1 MPKIVKELSAIEVNR
16 ISKPGLHAVG
26 GVPGLMLQVS
36 PAGTRSWIYRARVG
50 KYRREIGLGG
60 FPSTTLAQARIKAA
74 EQKNLIANGI
84 DPIAEKKRLKSLLIA
99 SQGNAITFDEAA
111 DKVHAK
117 KAREFRNEKYAA
129 QWISAMRTYASP
141 VIGKMHP
148 ADIELSHI
156 VKILEPIWLTK
167 TDTAKKLRG
176 NIEAVIAWTIV
187 SGFRKGEN
195 PARWKGHL
203 DAILPAP
210 GKVAKVQHYKAMP
223 MDDMASFMVDL
234 RQVEGLSARALEF
247 TILTAARS
255 GEVRGATWDEI
266 DLQRKVWIIPAER
279 MKAGKEHRVPLSDAA
294 IKLLEALPRFEGTNL
309 VFPSP
314 RSGKPLSD
322 MSLSAVTRRMGVDV
336 VPHGFRSTFRD
347 WTAER
352 TNYPHEVAEMAL
364 AHMIQSKTER
374 AYRRDDLFPK
384 RALMMQDWANFI
396 NTPKQPA
403 EVVSITAKS
412 TTAA

>member
-1 MPKIVKELSAIEVNR
+1 MPKIAKELSAVEVKR
-16 ISKPGLHAVG
+16 ITKPGLHAVG
-26 GVPGLMLQVS
+26 GVPGLMLQIT
-36 PAGTRSWIYRARVG
+36 PAGSRSWIYRARVG

-60 FPSTTLAQARIKAA
+60 YPSTSLAQAREEATK
-74 EQKNLIANGI
+74 QKNLITNGI

-99 SQGNAITFDEAA
+99 SQENEITFDDAA
-111 DKVHAK
+111 DKVHTK
-117 KAREFRNEKYAA
+117 KSREFRNDKYAA

-176 NIEAVIAWTIV
+176 NIESVIAWTIV
-187 SGFRKGEN
+187 SGYRKGEN

-203 DAILPAP
+203 DAILEKPS
-210 GKVAKVQHYKAMP
+210 KVSKVQHYKAMP
-223 MDDMASFMVDL
+223 MDNMASFMMDL
-234 RQVEGLSARALEF
+234 RKVEGLSARALEF

-266 DLQRKVWIIPAER
+266 NLAEKVWIIPGDR

-294 IKLLEALPRFEGTNL
+294 IKLLQALPRFAETNL

-314 RSGKPLSD
+314 RSGKALSD
-322 MSLSAVTRRMGVDV
+322 MSLSAVTRRMNVDV

-347 WTAER
+347 WAAER

-364 AHMIQSKTER
+364 AHTIQSKTER

-396 NTPKQPA
+396 NTINKHSQVIDIRSK
-403 EVVSITAKS
+403 VV
-412 TTAA
+412 